1 MLVGVFKSNQ
11 KLVNGLVI
19 LFTVLLW
26 IPAFFIE
33 RDTATASFISSGF
46 LWLDIII
53 AIILISIQA
62 IYLNIIVNEY
72 KLVENNSH
80 LTSLIF
86 VLFNSC
92 FIKLFSLNQVV
103 IANTFILLGVH
114 QLLRVY
120 DTKGGFA
127 LSFNAGFLISIATVI
142 YLPNGVLL
150 LFLWFG
156 LIYMISPKWRDFI
169 ITLIGFSIPVIYVV
183 CYSYFFGDLEGF
195 KWTDYIKE
203 VFNLRWS
210 EFSVLLKVLFF
221 VILSV
226 IILSFMRITS
236 FMNKGALR
244 TRKMLVVIIIMTV
257 FGFGTLLLNKV
268 DYLATF
274 VLLTI
279 PISIV
284 VANFFQNIK
293 KKWLSE
299 LLFITLLG
307 LIISNYFL

>member
-1 MLVGVFKSNQ
+1 MLIGIFKSNQ

-19 LFTVLLW
+19 LLTVLLW

-33 RDTATASFISSGF
+33 GGTEAASFISTGF
-46 LWLDIII
+46 IWLDIII

-92 FIKLFSLNQVV
+92 FLELLSLNQVV

-114 QLLRVY
+114 QLLRIY
-120 DTKGGFA
+120 DTKGGLAF
-127 LSFNAGFLISIATVI
+127 SFNAGFLISIATVI

-150 LFLWFG
+150 LFLLFG
-156 LIYMISPKWRDFI
+156 LIYMTSPKWRDFI
-169 ITLIGFSIPVIYVV
+169 ITLIGFSIPIIYVV
-183 CYSYFFGDLEGF
+183 CYNYVFGELEGF
-195 KWTDYIKE
+195 KLVDYLKE
-203 VFNLRWS
+203 VFNLIWS
-210 EFSVLLKVLFF
+210 ELPIFRKVLFF

-226 IILSFMRITS
+226 IILSFMRIAS
-236 FMNKGALR
+236 HMNRGALR

-257 FGFGTLLLNKV
+257 FGLGTLLLNKV

-299 LLFITLLG
+299 LLFIILLS
-307 LIISNYFL
+307 LIIINYFL